1 MATKNPYPLK
11 KYSQV
16 IRLPGELFDDDKPK
30 VAWWYHGVF
39 KNSSKDSQ
47 PHVKIIF
54 RELTN
59 GMLGDYFS
67 QREVPITWLG
77 QIRIGSVWEKNV
89 SHYEM
94 IFEQAEFIVDFS
106 FGKYRN
112 NSFSYAKSLNIPP
125 PFPPETYK
133 LGYQPDS
140 NWMIEFGLPSTGKLV
155 VPCLEFFSRCY
166 GRSSEIKRVLTTYA
180 WDVPNGAKDRFYAP
194 LNEPEVSG
202 VWKVKLRRRFINS
215 DVVFLAHLK
224 YDKKHAQKQAKSIFS
239 TLDVAHHNKKDS
251 SKLGPHFLRINT
263 WFQEKTKM
271 IVRGIPFDDG
281 KSFLALHVVG
291 CGEPGGLDIERS
303 RENANNPLTK
313 GTDLA
318 PTAYSG
324 APVKHLITP
333 PSIVDLTGDIDPQH
347 AVSAIELHD
356 EDFIITGKPRYVIDV
371 RNKESQYSAGVRGGG
386 LDATNYSTGEPIG
399 SNGSTGYAS
408 IHAGQIL
415 ETHGILRD
423 MWNAVKFL
431 KQRHSQRIKSVT
443 WYCADHTFSHHD
455 EFSLIPAREFPHS
468 EDIETSI
475 RNWVYI
481 NSLKT
486 QVRGFLVIKIVI
498 DSISIFIVEIQRKLR
513 KTKDKHGNTYQA
525 EEPFQGLVFKL
536 KNESDLDEWLGDLFS
551 NIRHAEGVFK
561 KISGTC
567 PGMADTFSHAESKNE
582 EVTCENTVLLALRKL
597 NINL

>member
-1 MATKNPYPLK
+1 MAVKNPYPLK

-16 IRLPGELFDDDKPK
+16 IRLPGELFDDEKPK
-30 VAWWYHGVF
+30 VAWWYHGLY
-39 KNSSKDSQ
+39 KNSSPNSQ

-59 GMLGDYFS
+59 GMLSDYYS
-67 QREVPITWLG
+67 QKAVPITWLG
-77 QIRIGSVWEKNV
+77 QIKIGSVWEKNV
-89 SHYEM
+89 SHYSM

-106 FGKYRN
+106 FGHHRN
-112 NSFSYAKSLNIPP
+112 NSFSYAKNLNIAA
-125 PFPPETYK
+125 PFPSEIHA

-140 NWMIEFGLPSTGKLV
+140 NWMIEFDLSSNGKLV

-180 WDVPNGAKDRFYAP
+180 WNIPDGVQDRFYAP
-194 LNEPEVSG
+194 LGEPEERG
-202 VWKVKLRRRFINS
+202 VWKVKLRRRFVNS
-215 DVVFLAHLK
+215 DIVFLAHLK
-224 YDKKHAQKQAKSIFS
+224 YDDYTKKHAKSIFS
-239 TLDVAHHNKKDS
+239 SLSIEHHNKNGAF
-251 SKLGPHFLRINT
+251 KLGPHFLKINP
-263 WFQEKTKM
+263 WFKGRTKI

-281 KSFLALHVVG
+281 KSFLALHIVG

-303 RENANNPLTK
+303 RENANNALTK
-313 GTDLA
+313 GENLSPNA
-318 PTAYSG
+318 WSG
-324 APVKHLITP
+324 SPIKHLIFP
-333 PSIVDLTGDIDPQH
+333 PSIIDLTGDIDPQH

-356 EDFIITGKPRYVIDV
+356 EDFILTGKPRHIIDV
-371 RNKESQYSAGVRGGG
+371 RNKESQSTAGTKGNNLDAENYSAG
-386 LDATNYSTGEPIG
+386 EPNG

-408 IHAGQIL
+408 IHAGQTL

-431 KQRHSQRIKSVT
+431 QQKHPQRIKSVE
-443 WYCADHTFSHHD
+443 WYSADQTFARHD
-455 EFSLIPAREFPHS
+455 EFTLIPAQEFPFS
-468 EDIETSI
+468 EDIETSV
-475 RNWVYI
+475 RHWVYI

-498 DSISIFIVEIQRKLR
+498 DSTSVFIVEIQRKL
-513 KTKDKHGNTYQA
+513 KNAKDKHGNKYKT

-536 KNESDLDEWLGDLFS
+536 KNESGLHEWLGDLFN
-551 NIRHAEGVFK
+551 NIRHTEGVFK

-567 PGMADTFSHAESKNE
+567 PGIADSFSHAESKNE

-597 NINL
+597 KIHL

>member
-11 KYSQV
+11 RYSQV
-16 IRLPGELFDDDKPK
+16 IKLQGELFEDDKPK
-30 VAWWYHGVF
+30 VAWWYHGVHTNPL
-39 KNSSKDSQ
+39 KGSQ

-59 GMLGDYFS
+59 GMLSDYYS
-67 QREVPITWLG
+67 QKEVPITWLG
-77 QIRIGSVWEKNV
+77 QIKIGSVWEKNV
-89 SHYEM
+89 SHYAM

-106 FGKYRN
+106 FGNYRN
-112 NSFSYAKSLNIPP
+112 NSFFYAKSHNITP
-125 PFPPETYK
+125 PFPQETYK

-140 NWMIEFGLPSTGKLV
+140 NWMIEFDLPSKGKLV
-155 VPCLEFFSRCY
+155 IPCLEFFSRCY

-180 WDVPNGAKDRFYAP
+180 WNVPGDGVIDRFYATI
-194 LNEPEVSG
+194 NEPEVNG
-202 VWKVKLRRRFINS
+202 VWKVKLKRRFVNS

-224 YDKKHAQKQAKSIFS
+224 YDKYAEKQAKLIFS
-239 TLDVAHHNKKDS
+239 TISTASSNKKDP
-251 SKLGPHFLRINT
+251 SKRGPIFLKINP
-263 WFQEKTKM
+263 WFQEKTKL

-303 RENANNPLTK
+303 RENSNNPLTK
-313 GTDLA
+313 GENLTPKA
-318 PTAYSG
+318 WAGTPR
-324 APVKHLITP
+324 KHLITP
-333 PSIVDLTGDIDPQH
+333 PSIIDLTGDIDPQH

-356 EDFIITGKPRYVIDV
+356 EDFILTGKPRYVIDI
-371 RNKESQYSAGVRGGG
+371 RNKESKSMAGSKGEG
-386 LDATNYSTGEPIG
+386 LDATNYSAGEPVG

-408 IHAGQIL
+408 IHAVQTL

-423 MWNAVKFL
+423 MWNAMKFL
-431 KQRHSQRIKSVT
+431 KQKYPQRIQSVS
-443 WYCADHTFSHHD
+443 WYCADQTFSDHD
-455 EFSLIPAREFPHS
+455 EFALIPAKEFS
-468 EDIETSI
+468 ISDDIETSV

-486 QVRGFLVIKIVI
+486 QARGFLVIRIVI
-498 DSISIFIVEIQRKLR
+498 DSMSIFIVEIQRKLR
-513 KTKDKHGNTYQA
+513 RTKDKHGNTYQA

-536 KNESDLDEWLGDLFS
+536 KNESDLHEWLGDLFS
-551 NIRHAEGVFK
+551 NIRYAEGVFK

-567 PGMADTFSHAESKNE
+567 PGIADTFSHAESKNE

-597 NINL
+597 RINL